1 MTQGVVPAAE
11 ELEELEEL
19 GKLKARYIS
28 GSNGD

>member
-11 ELEELEEL
+11 ELEGL

>member
-1 MTQGVVPAAE
+1 MTQGVVPAA
-11 ELEELEEL
+11 EELEEL